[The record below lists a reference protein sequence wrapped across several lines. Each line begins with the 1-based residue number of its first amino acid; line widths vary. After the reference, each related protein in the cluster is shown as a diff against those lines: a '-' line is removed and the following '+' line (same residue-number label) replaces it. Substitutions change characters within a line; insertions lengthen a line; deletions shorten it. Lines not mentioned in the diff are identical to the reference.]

1 MKTTLSLTIT
11 QAAVDALRAR
21 SSASLLCTTPAFRA
35 AEEIIAAALLPGSEV
50 LIGHSTT
57 IFPPL
62 SVDKTGTHF
71 PTDAALLSWLSAAD
85 DGEDDLPDFCF
96 RVEIPAA
103 YLPAELGRAA

>member
-1 MKTTLSLTIT
+1 MKTILSLTIM

-21 SSASLLCTTPAFRA
+21 SSSLCTTPAFRA
-35 AEEIIAAALLPGSEV
+35 AEDVIAAALLPGSEV